1 MLISLDR
8 EPEEIIWTNTLRLRS
23 EDRIR
28 VIDTYTSSTQN
39 QLPEVSIGKPE
50 CWNLVDLYEE
60 VPPEITLRLREANF
74 FVVKL
79 FCSFRPPQGMQ
90 ISKAEYRVELLS
102 EPANSNPTVYDLFP
116 LRVEHEIRETQK
128 MGFNPEFKLGEA
140 FKLSTTTI
148 ETGIEYSFL
157 EPIVYADGLGENIA
171 RWTYQKNKQTSILG
185 SRKMILVI
193 KASNQ
198 INQIKVRLSVSADIV
213 FQGNIL
219 SEFFLPGRLPDT
231 SRDYMEHILWSST

>member
-1 MLISLDR
+1 MLISLDQ
-8 EPEEIIWTNTLRLRS
+8 EPQEIIWENTLQPRS
-23 EDRIR
+23 DVRIR
-28 VIDTYTSSTQN
+28 GIYTYTSCAQN

-60 VPPEITLRLREANF
+60 VPREITLKLREANF

-79 FCSFRPPQGMQ
+79 FCSFRPPQDMQ
-90 ISKAEYRVELLS
+90 VSKAEYKVELLS
-102 EPANSNPTVYDLFP
+102 EPANLNLTVYDLFP
-116 LRVEHEIRETQK
+116 LKVEHEIRETQK
-128 MGFNPEFKLGEA
+128 MGFNPELKLGEA

-171 RWTYQKNKQTSILG
+171 RWTYQKNRQTNILG
-185 SRKMILVI
+185 SRKMILLI
-193 KASNQ
+193 QASNQ
-198 INQIKVRLSVSADIV
+198 INQIKVRLSVCADIV

-219 SEFFLPGRLPDT
+219 SKFFLPSPLPDT
-231 SRDYMEHILWSST
+231 ARDNMEHILWSST